1 MAAPNIFSKP
11 HLRFVHQ
18 SYLKMMM
25 QPAEITV
32 ALNKKFGTNFE
43 KGQVQRAIS
52 SRGWSKRRKKIE
64 ENLEGVETISDR
76 RIVSTLARKHE
87 EVMAEMAEGALGGAR
102 RALQFAQSAENVR
115 SLAAAG
121 SAAKSFFSTF
131 ALASGIENKANRPT
145 GHSYTFNF
153 ASTPVKRVG
162 VAPKIVPPIAADA
175 LEESVAAAPVEIDAK
190 DKSAY
195 PDRGL

>member
-18 SYLKMMM
+18 SYLKMML

-43 KGQVQRAIS
+43 KGQVQRAINT
-52 SRGWSKRRKKIE
+52 RGWSKRRRKIE
-64 ENLEGVETISDR
+64 EDLEGVETISDR

-162 VAPKIVPPIAADA
+162 VAPKIVSP
-175 LEESVAAAPVEIDAK
+175 ESVDGVAGVGEAAPLEVELK
-190 DKSAY
+190 EKSSD
-195 PDRGL
+195 PTGL

>member
-18 SYLKMMM
+18 SYLKMML

-64 ENLEGVETISDR
+64 EDLEGVETVSDR
-76 RIVSTLARKHE
+76 RIVSSLARKHE

-102 RALQFAQSAENVR
+102 RALQFAQTAENVR

-162 VAPKIVPPIAADA
+162 VATKIVSPVTVDG
-175 LEESVAAAPVEIDAK
+175 VAGVGEAAPVDVELN
-190 DKSAY
+190 DKSSGPA
-195 PDRGL
+195 GL

>member
-18 SYLKMMM
+18 SYLKMML

-43 KGQVQRAIS
+43 KGQVQRAINT
-52 SRGWSKRRKKIE
+52 RGWSKRRRKIE
-64 ENLEGVETISDR
+64 EDLEGVETISDR

-162 VAPKIVPPIAADA
+162 VAPTIVSS
-175 LEESVAAAPVEIDAK
+175 ESVDGVAGVGEAAPLEVELK
-190 DKSAY
+190 EKSSDPA
-195 PDRGL
+195 GL

>member
-18 SYLKMMM
+18 SYLKMML

-43 KGQVQRAIS
+43 KGQVQRAINT
-52 SRGWSKRRKKIE
+52 RGWSKRRRKIE
-64 ENLEGVETISDR
+64 EDLEGVETISDR

-131 ALASGIENKANRPT
+131 ALASGIENKTNRPT

-162 VAPKIVPPIAADA
+162 VAPKIVSP
-175 LEESVAAAPVEIDAK
+175 ESVDGVAGVGEAAPLEVELK
-190 DKSAY
+190 EKSSDPA
-195 PDRGL
+195 GL

>member
-18 SYLKMMM
+18 SYLKMML

-43 KGQVQRAIS
+43 KGQVQRAINT
-52 SRGWSKRRKKIE
+52 RGWSKRRRKIE
-64 ENLEGVETISDR
+64 EDLEGVETISDR

-162 VAPKIVPPIAADA
+162 VAPKIVSP
-175 LEESVAAAPVEIDAK
+175 ESVDGVAGVGEAGPVDVELTEKSSDPAA
-190 DKSAY
+190 
-195 PDRGL
+195 L

>member
-18 SYLKMMM
+18 SYLKMML

-43 KGQVQRAIS
+43 KGQVQRAINT
-52 SRGWSKRRKKIE
+52 RGWSKRRRKIE
-64 ENLEGVETISDR
+64 EDLEGVETISDR

-162 VAPKIVPPIAADA
+162 VAPKIVSP
-175 LEESVAAAPVEIDAK
+175 ESVDGVAGVGEAAPLEVELK
-190 DKSAY
+190 EKSSDPA
-195 PDRGL
+195 GL

>member
-18 SYLKMMM
+18 SYLKMML

-52 SRGWSKRRKKIE
+52 SRGWSRRRKKIE
-64 ENLEGVETISDR
+64 EDLEGVETVSDR
-76 RIVSTLARKHE
+76 RIVSSLARKHE

-102 RALQFAQSAENVR
+102 RALQFAQTAENVR

-162 VAPKIVPPIAADA
+162 VATKIVSPV
-175 LEESVAAAPVEIDAK
+175 SVDGVAGVGEAAPVDVELN
-190 DKSAY
+190 DKSSGPA
-195 PDRGL
+195 GL

>member
-18 SYLKMMM
+18 SYLKMML

-43 KGQVQRAIS
+43 KGQVQRAINT
-52 SRGWSKRRKKIE
+52 RGWSKRRRKIE
-64 ENLEGVETISDR
+64 EDLEGVETISDR

-162 VAPKIVPPIAADA
+162 VAPKIVSP
-175 LEESVAAAPVEIDAK
+175 ESMDGVAGDGEAAPVDVELTE
-190 DKSAY
+190 KSSDPAA
-195 PDRGL
+195 L

>member
-18 SYLKMMM
+18 SYLKMML

-43 KGQVQRAIS
+43 KGQVQRAINT
-52 SRGWSKRRKKIE
+52 RGWSKRRRKIE
-64 ENLEGVETISDR
+64 EDLEGVEMISDR
-76 RIVSTLARKHE
+76 RIVTTLARKHE

-162 VAPKIVPPIAADA
+162 DAPKIVSP
-175 LEESVAAAPVEIDAK
+175 ESVDGVAGVGEAAPLEVELK
-190 DKSAY
+190 EKSSDPA
-195 PDRGL
+195 GL

>member
-18 SYLKMMM
+18 SYLKMML

-43 KGQVQRAIS
+43 KGQVQRAINT
-52 SRGWSKRRKKIE
+52 RGWSKRRRKIE
-64 ENLEGVETISDR
+64 EDLEGVETISDR

-162 VAPKIVPPIAADA
+162 DAPKIVSP
-175 LEESVAAAPVEIDAK
+175 ESVDGVAGVGEAAPLEVELK
-190 DKSAY
+190 EKSSDPA
-195 PDRGL
+195 GL